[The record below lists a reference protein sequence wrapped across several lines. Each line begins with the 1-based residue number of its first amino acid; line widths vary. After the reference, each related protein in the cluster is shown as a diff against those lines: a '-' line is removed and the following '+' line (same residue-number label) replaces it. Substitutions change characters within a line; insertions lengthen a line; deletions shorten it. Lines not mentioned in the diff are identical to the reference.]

1 MKGPAEQDRIDGEAA
16 LWHARIGG
24 DDVDWQAFSA
34 WLDNE
39 SCRAAYDRIA
49 LADAEII
56 ASAAAITTLLP
67 ANDEADD
74 APARRFHKGWWAAGG
89 TLAAGVAASLALLP
103 MLMPAAETMVAY
115 NTGPSE
121 TRTIALKD
129 GSTIRIDRNSRL
141 SVSDGATRRIDLAVG
156 GAYFDIRHDPAHPL
170 TVTAGD
176 YEVRD
181 VGTRFD
187 MVHQGQRVS
196 VAVAEGE
203 VAVAPA
209 NGRGTSLRA
218 GRRIDIMAPSAD
230 AAIAA
235 INPANV
241 GSWRDGRL
249 IYDQAALALVA
260 ADISRYAGKT
270 LTVDP
275 AIADLRF
282 SGVLTIGDGSR
293 LVDQIQGLLP
303 VDTRREGN
311 GIRLVGRAAR

>member
-1 MKGPAEQDRIDGEAA
+1 MKGPAEQDRIDDEAA

-34 WLDNE
+34 WLDIPA
-39 SCRAAYDRIA
+39 CRLAYERIA
-49 LADAEII
+49 LIDAEII
-56 ASAAAITTLLP
+56 ASAAAISAQLP
-67 ANDEADD
+67 ANDDVED
-74 APARRFHKGWWAAGG
+74 ARVPRSRKGWWAAGG
-89 TLAAGVAASLALLP
+89 TLTAGVVAGMLLLP
-103 MLMPAAETMVAY
+103 MLTPAAEMMATY
-115 NTGPSE
+115 NTGPTE

-141 SVSDGATRRIDLAVG
+141 SVSDSATRRIDLAAG
-156 GAYFDIRHDPAHPL
+156 GAYFDIRHDPSHPL
-170 TVTAGD
+170 TVTAGG

-209 NGRGTSLRA
+209 NGRGTPLRA
-218 GRRIDIMAPSAD
+218 GRRIDILGPSAE
-230 AAIAA
+230 AAIATV
-235 INPANV
+235 NPANV

-260 ADISRYAGKT
+260 TDISRYAGKT

-311 GIRLVGRAAR
+311 RIRLVGRAAR

>member
-1 MKGPAEQDRIDGEAA
+1 MKGSAEQDRIDGEAA
-16 LWHARIGG
+16 LWQARIDG

-34 WLDNE
+34 WLDNDA
-39 SCRAAYDRIA
+39 CRLAYDRIA
-49 LADAEII
+49 LIDAEII
-56 ASAAAITTLLP
+56 ASAAAITAQFP
-67 ANDEADD
+67 ANDDADD
-74 APARRFHKGWWAAGG
+74 TRSRRFRKGWWAAGG
-89 TLAAGVAASLALLP
+89 TLAAGVTAGIALIP
-103 MLMPAAETMVAY
+103 MLTPAVETMVAY

-129 GSTIRIDRNSRL
+129 GSMIRIDRNSRL
-141 SVSDGATRRIDLAVG
+141 SVSDGAMRRIDLAAG

-209 NGRGTSLRA
+209 SGRGTSLRA

-230 AAIAA
+230 AAIAD

-311 GIRLVGRAAR
+311 RIRLVGRAAR